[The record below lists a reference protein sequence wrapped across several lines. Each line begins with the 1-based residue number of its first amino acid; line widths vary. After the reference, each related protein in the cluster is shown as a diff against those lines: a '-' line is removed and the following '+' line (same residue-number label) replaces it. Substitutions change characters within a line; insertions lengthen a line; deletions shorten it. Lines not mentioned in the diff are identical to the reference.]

1 MCLAQISHTPHWCTW
16 PNPHPTMWCL
26 TRTCGPRAKSSLFV
40 HCTVICHASLKTH
53 SPCMVLIR
61 LVDLGFAPSRQLP
74 CCPCTRH
81 ILLEP
86 SLTLMSANRATI
98 SKKRKVAPIYD
109 GGHGVRYGHQSGIDG
124 VCISNPFIHPL
135 DLAAS
140 LDPTAPGHRKKHP
153 HYSNITRAQF
163 PAFEE
168 RSRRAAAARKAGEYW
183 LICISI
189 QADIQISPLYVSTA
203 SSC

>member
-1 MCLAQISHTPHWCTW
+1 MHGAYQVGRPGLCPFSP
-16 PNPHPTMWCL
+16 
-26 TRTCGPRAKSSLFV
+26 
-40 HCTVICHASLKTH
+40 ASL
-53 SPCMVLIR
+53 
-61 LVDLGFAPSRQLP
+61 LP
-74 CCPCTRH
+74 CTQH

-109 GGHGVRYGHQSGIDG
+109 GGHGVCYGHQSGIDG

-135 DLAAS
+135 NLAAS
-140 LDPTAPGHRKKHP
+140 LDPTAPGHRKKRP
-153 HYSNITRAQF
+153 HYSNITHAQF

-168 RSRRAAAARKAGEYW
+168 QSRQAAAAQKAGEYW